1 MWNKGLQDPDGFG
14 GHLPLFNGSL
24 SGDGCRPF
32 TPQQWAA
39 SLCWPPLTLQC
50 VLWLMLLLLSD
61 SHRCFFFFPWLFLN
75 SLELLTLKPS
85 PYINLTAWP
94 LCSHVNAS
102 YCRVENI
109 SVTQTQAMQMTTQ
122 SHLCSVSV
130 SARCCSACLPLF
142 ARNKGGRREV
152 DYKGPSRGREERG
165 GVTGGLMLFG
175 WHVRYVFSS
184 LVDGRQSQSPPE
196 QRVFSSVKLSRRRL

>member
-1 MWNKGLQDPDGFG
+1 MAVFQETAAARSHLSSEPLVFAGHRWLFSAYFG
-14 GHLPLFNGSL
+14 SCSSSYQIHI
-24 SGDGCRPF
+24 
-32 TPQQWAA
+32 
-39 SLCWPPLTLQC
+39 
-50 VLWLMLLLLSD
+50 VV
-61 SHRCFFFFPWLFLN
+61 FFFFPWLFLN

-102 YCRVENI
+102 YCCRVENI

-184 LVDGRQSQSPPE
+184 LVDGCQSQSPPE